1 MDIKTL
7 LEFNEILSPKQSR
20 LLMGPAGIGK
30 SAAVKQ
36 YADLLGYEFVDL
48 RLSELE
54 PSDIVG
60 LPYLD
65 KDTRGVTITRYAQ
78 PWWWPLH
85 DKVVLL
91 LDEVDRCRE
100 DMQPI
105 AMQLTLDR
113 RAGGRHLPDGV
124 IIFAACNG
132 EKFMTSAIDQALMN
146 RFAAVDFTPS
156 VEEWL
161 LWAENNDVHKS
172 VIDFIRSDKNMLD
185 TPEVLI
191 GVPNE
196 PVPTRRSWSSFG
208 FALNNLDY
216 KMLKLGKSIQD
227 HDYINMFAQP
237 FVGLKPAL
245 TFARWLKENYKTISP
260 QDIFSGKVKA
270 QNISILQIS
279 NILPEVVERFMD
291 KSRTKTEQHN
301 CLKFFMEAGH
311 EVFAALFSSLPKEA
325 APILEKHEDVDKFI
339 KQNITVLAK
348 LVNPIKKGK

>member
-7 LEFNEILSPKQSR
+7 IEFNEILPDHQSR

-36 YADLLGYEFVDL
+36 YADSINYSFIDL

-54 PSDIVG
+54 PSDLVG
-60 LPYLD
+60 LPFIEKD
-65 KDTRGVTITRYAQ
+65 KDGVSNTKYAQ
-78 PWWWPLH
+78 PWWWPKH
-85 DKVVLL
+85 GRTVLF

-113 RAGGRHLPDGV
+113 RAGGRDLPDGV

-146 RFAAVDFTPS
+146 RFAAVEFTPT

-161 LWAENNDVHKS
+161 LWAEKSNVHKS

-185 TPEVLI
+185 TPENLI

-196 PVPTRRSWSSFG
+196 AVPTRRSWANFG
-208 FALNNLDY
+208 FALNNLE
-216 KMLKLGKSIQD
+216 KKLKTQNKSLSD
-227 HDYINMFAQP
+227 HDYINLFAEP
-237 FVGLKPAL
+237 FVGLKCAI
-245 TFARWLKENYKTISP
+245 TFARWIKENYKVISP

-270 QNISILQIS
+270 ENISILQIS
-279 NILPEVVERFMD
+279 NILPEVVDRFMD
-291 KSRTKTEQHN
+291 KNRSKQEQHN

-311 EVFAALFSSLPKEA
+311 EVFAALFSALPKEA

-339 KQNITVLAK
+339 KQNIVVLAK
-348 LVNPIKKGK
+348 LINPSKKSK